1 MSLAPYAMEVARS
14 QGRRHAEPAHP
25 YRDDYHRDRDRIIHS
40 RAFRRLE
47 AKTQVFTRRF
57 SDHFRNRLTHTL
69 EVAQIARTIARALG
83 LNEELCEALALVH
96 DIGHPPFGHAGER
109 KLDALMGAH
118 GDVFDHNLHALR
130 MVESFEQRYA
140 AFPGLNLT
148 FEVREGIVK
157 HSRDYRPDAH
167 PELAEYRL
175 GERPPLEAQLIDLA
189 DEIAYNTADLD
200 DGYEAKLLRPEMMRA
215 EVPVFRSLLDQAVSR
230 YPQAAEKLQFNEALK
245 SLFDRLTS
253 DLIEYTRSQLTA
265 NHVASLEAVRAC
277 PRRLVVFS
285 PAVAEEKR
293 VLQEFLNRRLYQHPQ
308 ITEERERAVK
318 MLEELFAFFVQ
329 QPERL
334 PRAYAAQAKTQPAHR
349 VACDYLAGMTD
360 TYVFRVHRDLLGR
373 AKSQPASPSAPVSG
387 GANRGILREHQV
399 ITLGVDLAAS
409 AEQTAICKIEWS
421 NGKAVANEATC
432 GVDDNQLFA
441 LIAQVEV
448 GKVGIDVPFGWPD
461 EFVKAVVCHKN
472 RTPWPRAMQESLRF
486 RETDRVAHEKTNRW
500 PLSVSSDL
508 IGVTAMRAASLF
520 SRLAETGKAIDRT
533 GTGQLVEVYPA
544 AALKIWKFVS
554 KGYKSTKGYEVRCAL
569 IREIENRT
577 SRWFDFGRVRT
588 LCEKSDDALDALVAA
603 LVARAAALDL
613 CEPIPQETVP
623 QAQRE
628 GWIALPKP
636 DTLDK
641 LA

>member
-1 MSLAPYAMEVARS
+1 MSLAPYAMDVARS

-69 EVAQIARTIARALG
+69 EVAQIARTVARALG

-175 GERPPLEAQLIDLA
+175 EERPPLEAQLIDLA

-215 EVPVFRSLLDQAVSR
+215 EVPVFRGLLDQAVSR

-245 SLFDRLTS
+245 GLIDRLTS
-253 DLIEYTRSQLTA
+253 DLIEHTRSQLTA
-265 NHVASLEAVRAC
+265 NHVDSLEAVRAC
-277 PRRLVVFS
+277 PRRLVAFS

-293 VLQEFLNRRLYQHPQ
+293 VLKEFLYRRLYQHPQ

-334 PRAYAAQAKTQPAHR
+334 PRAYAQQARTQPAHR

-360 TYVFRVHRDLLGR
+360 TYVFRVHRDLLGDL
-373 AKSQPASPSAPVSG
+373 ASQPAS
-387 GANRGILREHQV
+387 RLR
-399 ITLGVDLAAS
+399 
-409 AEQTAICKIEWS
+409 
-421 NGKAVANEATC
+421 
-432 GVDDNQLFA
+432 
-441 LIAQVEV
+441 
-448 GKVGIDVPFGWPD
+448 
-461 EFVKAVVCHKN
+461 
-472 RTPWPRAMQESLRF
+472 
-486 RETDRVAHEKTNRW
+486 
-500 PLSVSSDL
+500 
-508 IGVTAMRAASLF
+508 
-520 SRLAETGKAIDRT
+520 
-533 GTGQLVEVYPA
+533 
-544 AALKIWKFVS
+544 
-554 KGYKSTKGYEVRCAL
+554 
-569 IREIENRT
+569 
-577 SRWFDFGRVRT
+577 
-588 LCEKSDDALDALVAA
+588 
-603 LVARAAALDL
+603 
-613 CEPIPQETVP
+613 
-623 QAQRE
+623 
-628 GWIALPKP
+628 
-636 DTLDK
+636 
-641 LA
+641 